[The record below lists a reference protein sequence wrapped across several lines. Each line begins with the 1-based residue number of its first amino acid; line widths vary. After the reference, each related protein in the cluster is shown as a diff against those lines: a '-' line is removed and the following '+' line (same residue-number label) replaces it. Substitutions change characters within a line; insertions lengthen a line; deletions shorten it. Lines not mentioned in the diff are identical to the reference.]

1 MSTRVIV
8 LRHGQTYGNIEQLF
22 CGHSETD
29 LTPLGIAQARAAGRR
44 LAGEPLDGAVASDL
58 SRARKTAE
66 YALVE
71 AAGAP
76 TLAIDPRL
84 REMHYGDWE
93 AHPAPTLV
101 ERYRDHMREFFA
113 CRRHAPNGETFTAIR
128 ERMSEAFH
136 DAVRQHQGGT
146 VLLVTHG
153 NAIMALVA
161 ELLRMPIEAT
171 WSTHFDNCSLTRF
184 VVSGSGRVTLTASNE
199 TGHLEPAPAGPP
211 DLP

>member
-1 MSTRVIV
+1 MPTRVIV
-8 LRHGQTYGNIEQLF
+8 LRHGQTYGTIEQLF

-29 LTPLGIAQARAAGRR
+29 LTPLGIEQARAAGRR
-44 LAGEPLDGAVASDL
+44 LAAESLDGAVASDL

-66 YALVE
+66 YALGE
-71 AAGAP
+71 AAAAP

-93 AHPAPTLV
+93 AHPAETLA

-113 CRRHAPNGETFTAIR
+113 CRQHAPNGESFPAIR
-128 ERMSEAFH
+128 ERMAAAFH
-136 DAVRQHQGGT
+136 DAVRAHEGGT

-161 ELLRMPIEAT
+161 ELLRMPLEST
-171 WSTHFDNCSLTRF
+171 WATHFDNCSLTRF
-184 VVSGSGRVTLTASNE
+184 TVAKSGRVTLTASNE
-199 TGHLEPAPAGPP
+199 TAHLG
-211 DLP
+211 